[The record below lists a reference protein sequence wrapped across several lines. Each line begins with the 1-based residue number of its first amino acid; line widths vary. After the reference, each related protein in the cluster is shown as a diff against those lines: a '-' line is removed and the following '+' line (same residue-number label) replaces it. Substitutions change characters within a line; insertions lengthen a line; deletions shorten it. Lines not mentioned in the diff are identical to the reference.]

1 MSDAIT
7 LLAQDVLKSG
17 TLKGL
22 PQHLYIDGA
31 PVKASSGD
39 RMETFDPGT
48 GMAFGSFDLASAS
61 DVDRAVQSS
70 HKALTGVWRATKPA
84 ERSAILCRAG
94 ALLRRDIARL
104 SVAETLDSG
113 KTLNEAQWDV
123 LASARM
129 FEYYGGLADKLQGS
143 SIPLGLDYMSFTLA
157 EPVGVTAHIIPWNY
171 PTSTMVRGIA
181 PALAAGCTV
190 VCKPAETT
198 PVTALM
204 IAALLTEAGLPD
216 GVCNIVTGTGP
227 VAGAA
232 LVAHPLVRHITFTGS
247 VQTGITTMK
256 SAADHVASVT
266 LELGGKSPLVVLND
280 ADIDAALDGARWAI
294 YSNAGQVC
302 SAGSRLIVE
311 RKVHAEL
318 LEKFA
323 AASKALTVGHGLRN
337 LDIGAIN
344 TTLQLNRIQSCVNDA
359 KQRGLVVATGGSIMQ
374 DPQTGKGWFFEPT
387 IIDDVKM
394 QDRLVQDEI
403 FGPVM
408 VVQVVDS
415 YDEALQ
421 AANCTNFAL
430 AAGIYTKD
438 ISKAL
443 RFARDVD
450 AGQVYINEYYAG
462 GIEVPFGGNR
472 NSGFG
477 REKGLD
483 GVKAY
488 LRTKAVT
495 ARI

>member
-1 MSDAIT
+1 MSDGIT
-7 LLAQDVLKSG
+7 QLAQDVLKSG
-17 TLKGL
+17 TLTGL
-22 PQHLYIDGA
+22 PQHLFIDGK
-31 PVKASSGD
+31 PVKAASGN
-39 RMETFDPGT
+39 RMETFDPGS
-48 GMAFGSFDLASAS
+48 GRAFAQFDLANAE
-61 DVDRAVQSS
+61 DVNRAVQSS
-70 HKALTGVWRATKPA
+70 HKALMGAWRITKPA
-84 ERSAILCRAG
+84 ERSAILCRMG
-94 ALLRRDIARL
+94 ALMRRDLARL

-143 SIPLGLDYMSFTLA
+143 TIPLGLDYLSYTIA

-171 PTSTMVRGIA
+171 PTSTIVRGIA

-198 PVTALM
+198 PMTALM

-216 GVCNIVTGTGP
+216 GVCNIITGTGP
-227 VAGAA
+227 EAGAS

-247 VQTGITTMK
+247 VPTGIATMK

-266 LELGGKSPLVVLND
+266 LELGGKSPMVVLND
-280 ADIDAALDGARWAI
+280 ADIDAAVEGARWAI

-311 RKVHAEL
+311 RKVHAEMV
-318 LEKFA
+318 EKFA
-323 AASKALTVGHGLRN
+323 KASKSLRVGHGLRN
-337 LDIGAIN
+337 LDIGAVN
-344 TTLQLNRIQSCVNDA
+344 SMLQLGRIEANVNDA
-359 KQRGLVVATGGSIMQ
+359 KARGLSIAAGGSPMH

-387 IIDDVKM
+387 IIDDVGLN
-394 QDRLVQDEI
+394 DRLVQEEI

-408 VVQVVDS
+408 IVQVVDS
-415 YDEALQ
+415 YEEAVE
-421 AANCTNFAL
+421 AANCTQFAL

-438 ISKAL
+438 VTKAL

-495 ARI
+495 ARL

>member
-1 MSDAIT
+1 MSDVVT

-48 GMAFGSFDLASAS
+48 GAAFASFDLANAS
-61 DVDRAVQSS
+61 DVDRAVHSS
-70 HKALTGVWRATKPA
+70 HKALNGVWRATKPA

-129 FEYYGGLADKLQGS
+129 FEYYGGIADKLQGS

-227 VAGAA
+227 IAGAA

-247 VQTGITTMK
+247 VQTGIATMK

-266 LELGGKSPLVVLND
+266 LELGGKSPLVVLDD
-280 ADIDAALDGARWAI
+280 ADIAAAVDGARWAI

-318 LEKFA
+318 LEKFS
-323 AASKALTVGHGLRN
+323 AASKALTIGHGLRN

-344 TTLQLNRIQSCVNDA
+344 TTLQLNRIQACVNDA
-359 KQRGLVVATGGSIMQ
+359 KQRGLIVATGGSSMH

-387 IIDDVKM
+387 IIDDVKI
-394 QDRLVQDEI
+394 QDRLVQEEI

-415 YDEALQ
+415 YEEALH

-495 ARI
+495 ARV

>member
-113 KTLNEAQWDV
+113 KTLNEAHWDV

-256 SAADHVASVT
+256 SAADHFASVT

-415 YDEALQ
+415 YEEALQ

>member
-1 MSDAIT
+1 MSDVVT

-22 PQHLYIDGA
+22 PQHLYIDGG
-31 PVKASSGD
+31 PVKASSGE

-48 GMAFGSFDLASAS
+48 GAAFASFDLADAS

-70 HKALTGVWRATKPA
+70 HKALNGVWRATKPA

-129 FEYYGGLADKLQGS
+129 FEYYGGIADKLQGS

-227 VAGAA
+227 IAGAA

-247 VQTGITTMK
+247 VQTGIATMK

-266 LELGGKSPLVVLND
+266 LELGGKSPLVVLDD
-280 ADIDAALDGARWAI
+280 ADIAAAVDGARWAI

-318 LEKFA
+318 LEKFS
-323 AASKALTVGHGLRN
+323 AASKALTIGHGLRN

-344 TTLQLNRIQSCVNDA
+344 TTLQLNRIQACVNDA
-359 KQRGLVVATGGSIMQ
+359 KQRGLIVATGGSSMH

-387 IIDDVKM
+387 IIDDVKI
-394 QDRLVQDEI
+394 QDRLVQEEI

-415 YDEALQ
+415 YEEALH

-495 ARI
+495 ARV

>member
-1 MSDAIT
+1 MGDVVT

-31 PVKASSGD
+31 PVKASSGE

-48 GMAFGSFDLASAS
+48 GAAFASFDLANAS

-70 HKALTGVWRATKPA
+70 HKALNGVWRATKPA

-198 PVTALM
+198 PLTALM

-227 VAGAA
+227 IAGAA

-247 VQTGITTMK
+247 VQTGIATMK

-280 ADIDAALDGARWAI
+280 ADIAAAVDGARWAI

-318 LEKFA
+318 LEKFS
-323 AASKALTVGHGLRN
+323 AASKALTIGHGLRN

-344 TTLQLNRIQSCVNDA
+344 TTLQLNRIQACVSDA
-359 KQRGLVVATGGSIMQ
+359 KQRGLVVATGGSSMH

-394 QDRLVQDEI
+394 QDRLVQEEI

-415 YDEALQ
+415 YEEALH

-495 ARI
+495 ARV

>member
-1 MSDAIT
+1 MNDA
-7 LLAQDVLKSG
+7 LARLAG
-17 TLKGL
+17 ETLKTGTMADL
-22 PQHLYIDGA
+22 PQHLFVDGA
-31 PVKASSGD
+31 WLKASSGQ
-39 RMETFDPGT
+39 RMESFDPGS
-48 GMAFGSFDLASAS
+48 GKAFASFDLASAA
-61 DVDRAVQSS
+61 DVDVAVRSS
-70 HKALTGVWRATKPA
+70 HKALMGAWRNVRPS

-94 ALLRRDIARL
+94 ALMRRDMARL
-104 SVAETLDSG
+104 SVAECLDSG
-113 KTLNEAQWDV
+113 KTLNEAMWDV
-123 LASARM
+123 MASARM

-143 SIPLGLDYMSFTLA
+143 SIPLGTDYLNLTIS

-171 PTSTMVRGIA
+171 PTSTIVRGIA

-198 PVTALM
+198 PFTALM

-216 GVCNIVTGTGP
+216 GVCNIVTGLGP
-227 VAGAA
+227 EAGAA
-232 LVAHPLVRHITFTGS
+232 LVSHPLVRHVTFTGS
-247 VQTGITTMK
+247 VKTGIATMQ
-256 SAADHVASVT
+256 SAATHVASVT
-266 LELGGKSPLVVLND
+266 LELGGKSPLVVLAD
-280 ADIDAALDGARWAI
+280 ADIDAAVDGARWSI

-318 LEKFA
+318 VEKFA
-323 AASKALTVGHGLRN
+323 KASKALKVGHGLRN
-337 LDIGAIN
+337 LDVGAIN
-344 TTLQLNRIQSCVNDA
+344 SPLQLGRIQAHVEDA
-359 KQRGLVVATGGSIMQ
+359 RARGLSIATGGAVLSDQ
-374 DPQTGKGWFFEPT
+374 GQGWFYAPT

-394 QDRLVQDEI
+394 QDKLVQEEI

-408 VVQVVDS
+408 VVQVVES
-415 YDEALQ
+415 YEEALE
-421 AANCTNFAL
+421 AANCTDFAL
-430 AAGIYTKD
+430 AAGIYTRD
-438 ISKAL
+438 ITKAL

-477 REKGLD
+477 REKGID